1 MMRLCRPSP
10 VQALKTGI
18 LVRVVPPLTIGR
30 RAKLKKKLEKYRAN
44 TPNLDFEAVISAVA
58 ASSFRPDA
66 IAISFRPVVMPWTDA
81 RVVKMTLFEPL
92 F

>member
-1 MMRLCRPSP
+1 MMRLCKPSP

-58 ASSFRPDA
+58 
-66 IAISFRPVVMPWTDA
+66 
-81 RVVKMTLFEPL
+81 RVVSA
-92 F
+92 